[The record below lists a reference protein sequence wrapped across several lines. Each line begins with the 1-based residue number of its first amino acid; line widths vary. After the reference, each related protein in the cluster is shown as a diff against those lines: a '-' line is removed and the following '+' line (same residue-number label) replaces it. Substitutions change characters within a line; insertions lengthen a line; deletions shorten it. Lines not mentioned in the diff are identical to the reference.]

1 MFMVGAMLSKHIDEY
16 LTLFSDLKGVIPIF
30 FPSCKSVK
38 RTEKLKINYFFPAV

>member
-30 FPSCKSVK
+30 FSLLQVSEEDWKAQ
-38 RTEKLKINYFFPAV
+38 N